1 MMYSCF
7 IYLRFKLRI
16 FCIAG
21 SDPPDVLRTV
31 RQAVL
36 SLKPQGR
43 SHVQALCDMLL
54 RCAATHYFEQQVLP
68 ARSKPEVK
76 DIIKLQVKVSE
87 SQCYLKLDFFLYK
100 TNFE

>member
-1 MMYSCF
+1 MLPPVT
-7 IYLRFKLRI
+7 ILV
-16 FCIAG
+16 G
-21 SDPPDVLRTV
+21 EHPDVLRTV

-68 ARSKPEVK
+68 ARSKPEVTEHINMVK
-76 DIIKLQVKVSE
+76 YNIIVNAS
-87 SQCYLKLDFFLYK
+87 Y
-100 TNFE
+100 